1 VEFRKKSFW
10 ISIYKNKKIITM
22 EITLSSPKK
31 IVLQEEKSK
40 DITKLTVSRVVDLPK
55 QKVVRC
61 FIEEL
66 DEPVVLWEGA
76 AYDAAG
82 QWTDADVEARL
93 TALYTA

>member
-1 VEFRKKSFW
+1 M
-10 ISIYKNKKIITM
+10 N
-22 EITLSSPKK
+22 ITLNSPKK

-40 DITKLTVSRVVDLPK
+40 TVSTLTVNRVVDLPK
-55 QKVVRC
+55 QKMVRC

-66 DEPVVLWEGA
+66 EDAIVLWEGA

-93 TALYTA
+93 TELYNS